1 MKAVTKKE
9 CKRKKRNLMDVQFST
24 DKKLAT
30 TPDLQNSDEKQVVSI
45 ESHVWLFL
53 LGFSQ
58 TEIAC

>member
-1 MKAVTKKE
+1 
-9 CKRKKRNLMDVQFST
+9 MDVQFST

-58 TEIAC
+58 TEIACWNSICYLN